1 MVGGT
6 GFLGSEILQSLSQRG
21 HQIRS
26 LSRGRSLQ
34 DVEQWIG
41 DINQPD
47 SYQNLISNWKPEVVI
62 QAAWVTDQLS
72 YRDSELNPTYAK
84 NTLRLAEHCFQSEVQ
99 HFLALG
105 TSAEYGR
112 PSQPCNA
119 SSTPSRPL
127 DLYGAEKLWTLEELR
142 KIAINYET
150 RFSWARIFQPY
161 GKNQD
166 TNRLIPAAAKKFR
179 AGKSFATQSSDNIL
193 DWITSRDVA
202 EAVSYII
209 KHDLPEV
216 LDIGTSVGTSVG
228 RVLNEVA
235 LLCGVDKSYV
245 ENTVPNYPP
254 EEPLVLVVDRASP
267 LLAHGWKPKDDLHS
281 GLAWALSL

>member
-1 MVGGT
+1 MHCKVDLVDRT
-6 GFLGSEILQSLSQRG
+6 LPKSLGLE
-21 HQIRS
+21 
-26 LSRGRSLQ
+26 
-34 DVEQWIG
+34 
-41 DINQPD
+41 N
-47 SYQNLISNWKPEVVI
+47 VV
-62 QAAWVTDQLS
+62 
-72 YRDSELNPTYAK
+72 
-84 NTLRLAEHCFQSEVQ
+84 LRIESSVQ

-119 SSTPSRPL
+119 SSTPSLPL

-142 KIAINYET
+142 KIAFNYET

-166 TNRLIPAAAKKFR
+166 PNRLIPAATKKFK
-179 AGKSFATQSSDNIL
+179 AGKSFATQSSENIL

-209 KHDLPEV
+209 KHDLPQV

-228 RVLNEVA
+228 QVLNEVA
-235 LLCGVDKSYV
+235 QQCGVDESFV
-245 ENTVPNYPP
+245 ENTVPDDPI
-254 EEPLVLVVDRASP
+254 EEPLVLVVDRNSP
-267 LLAHGWKPKDDLHS
+267 LLAHGWKPKDDLQS